1 MSNENSPSL
10 YAREKLSPFLDRHF
24 GFLWRFPLTTRS
36 QTSVPRSPLPVPRSP
51 FPVPRFSNILD
62 RCLFFLFKKRI
73 CQYHKLYKLY
83 IGWLSEDFYLVFF
96 LFDISCDFSARARV
110 EHAYL
115 GSNLRELVLLTY
127 VSNGNKRQY
136 LRIKFELLYLP
147 SVNGNHLQP
156 IRLCSARLIHMRS
169 LIARVSKALEYVMK
183 NAPRPFKPNPYVEL
197 LYTLLF

>member
-1 MSNENSPSL
+1 MQENLLFRCQNSQN
-10 YAREKLSPFLDRHF
+10 
-24 GFLWRFPLTTRS
+24 TR
-36 QTSVPRSPLPVPRSP
+36 V
-51 FPVPRFSNILD
+51 N
-62 RCLFFLFKKRI
+62 RCLFFLFKKWI

-83 IGWLSEDFYLVFF
+83 IYWLSEDFYLVFF
-96 LFDISCDFSARARV
+96 LFDRSCDFSARARV

-115 GSNLRELVLLTY
+115 GSNLRALVLLTY

-147 SVNGNHLQP
+147 LVLNNTPVNGNHLQP

-197 LYTLLF
+197 LYTSLF